1 MTLDKRFLEDVARAL
16 PTQDSRR
23 LAWERLTGQKSGLK
37 GTVGLAFEGAAELKG
52 ATAAGI
58 ASPLVEPD
66 AAAREYHS
74 DTVIVSAD
82 GLFEFAVKP
91 IKRVYLQDAN
101 GAEVV
106 LEFDVPS

>member
-16 PTQDSRR
+16 PQDSRR

-37 GTVGLAFEGAAELKG
+37 GTVGLAFESATELKG

-66 AAAREYHS
+66 ESTREYYS
-74 DTVIVSAD
+74 DIVIVSSD
-82 GLFEFAVKP
+82 GLFTLAIQP
-91 IKRVYLQDAN
+91 IKRLHMQDAN
-101 GAEVV
+101 GAAVV
-106 LEFDVPS
+106 LEFDKPSN